1 MKRIYIVQIARV
13 LLLLLGALLA
23 GRSSAMAA
31 TACSL
36 GTVAGPGGFT
46 ISGNFL
52 LPAGAVPVVAIG
64 AYRIGADGSFSGTAT
79 RSVGGVLN
87 EETITGSLAVNA
99 NCTGTVTAQVFQ
111 SGQLTHT
118 VDFAVVFDDNGNEI
132 RGMITSLVL
141 SNGTSVPSVIT
152 VEGRRLS
159 TNCGD

>member
-1 MKRIYIVQIARV
+1 M
-13 LLLLLGALLA
+13 A
-23 GRSSAMAA
+23 G

-52 LPAGAVPVVAIG
+52 LPTGAVPVVAVGTYTISD
-64 AYRIGADGSFSGTAT
+64 DGGFSGTAT
-79 RSVGGVLN
+79 RSVGGALN
-87 EETITGSLAVNA
+87 DETIMGSVAINA
-99 NCTGTVTAQVFQ
+99 DCSGTVTAQVFQ

-118 VDFAVVFDDNGNEI
+118 VDFAVVFDDKGNEI

-152 VEGRRLS
+152 VEGRRLNTDS
-159 TNCGD
+159 GD